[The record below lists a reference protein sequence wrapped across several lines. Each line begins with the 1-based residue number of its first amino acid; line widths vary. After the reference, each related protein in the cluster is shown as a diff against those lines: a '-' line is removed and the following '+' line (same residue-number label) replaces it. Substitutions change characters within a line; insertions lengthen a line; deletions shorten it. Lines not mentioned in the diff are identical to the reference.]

1 MTRAPGCP
9 ICRGRLNEN
18 GTCPFVDS
26 HVNILRMRAEQGS
39 AHSRKLRGRPAVNR
53 TSKDKLKEMSK
64 KAAAK
69 RRKKK

>member
-1 MTRAPGCP
+1 
-9 ICRGRLNEN
+9 
-18 GTCPFVDS
+18 
-26 HVNILRMRAEQGS
+26 MRAEQGS